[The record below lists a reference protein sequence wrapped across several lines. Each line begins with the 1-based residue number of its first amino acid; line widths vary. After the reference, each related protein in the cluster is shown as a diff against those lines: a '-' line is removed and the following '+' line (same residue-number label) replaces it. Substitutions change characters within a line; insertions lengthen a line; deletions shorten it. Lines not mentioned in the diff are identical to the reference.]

1 MEPRL
6 ERKAPR
12 RTKERIL
19 EVSLAMFNSFGEP
32 NVTTNAIADEMNI
45 SPGNLYYHYRS
56 KDEIVTKIFAQ
67 FERELDELFAMGK
80 DRPANVEDTWF
91 WLHLLF
97 EKIWKYRF
105 IYRDLNDLLSKN
117 RIIETHFKTIL
128 QNAQK
133 NTERLMVEMRSIN
146 QLKATDGEIRA
157 VATNLVMLAT
167 YWHSYSYVMT
177 PRKLDEAN
185 AMGQGV
191 FQVMVLLAPF
201 LEGDARLLFE
211 KLAGEYR

>member
-1 MEPRL
+1 M

-56 KDEIVTKIFAQ
+56 KDEIVTKIFGQ

-80 DRPANVEDTWF
+80 DRAANVEDTWF

-105 IYRDLNDLLSKN
+105 IYRDLNHLLSKN
-117 RIIETHFKTIL
+117 RIIETHFKTL
-128 QNAQK
+128 LENSQK
-133 NTERLMVEMRSIN
+133 KTERLMTEMRSIN
-146 QLKATDGEIRA
+146 ELSATDGEIHA
-157 VATNLVMLAT
+157 VATNLVMIVT
-167 YWHSYSYVMT
+167 FWHSYAYVMN
-177 PRKLDEAN
+177 PRKLDEEK
-185 AMGQGV
+185 AMNQGV
-191 FQVMVLLAPF
+191 FQVMVLLAPY
-201 LEGDARLLFE
+201 LQGDARLLFE
-211 KLAGEYR
+211 KLAAEYR

>member
-1 MEPRL
+1 M

-19 EVSLAMFNSFGEP
+19 EVSLGMFNSFGEP

-56 KDEIVTKIFAQ
+56 KDEIVTKIFVQ
-67 FERELDELFAMGK
+67 FEKEMDELFSMQK
-80 DRPANVEDTWF
+80 DRRANVEDTWF
-91 WLHLLF
+91 WLHLVF

-117 RIIETHFKTIL
+117 RIVETHFKSLL
-128 QNAQK
+128 QHAIK
-133 NTERLMVEMRSIN
+133 STERMMQDLKDIG
-146 QLKATDGEIRA
+146 QLNASKGELTA
-157 VATNLVMLAT
+157 VATNVVLTAT
-167 YWHSYSYVMT
+167 YWHSFSYVMN
-177 PRKLDEAN
+177 PRSLDEAK

-191 FQVMVLLAPF
+191 FQVMSMISPYLM
-201 LEGDARLLFE
+201 GDARLLFE
-211 KLAGEYR
+211 KLAAEYR

>member
-1 MEPRL
+1 M

-56 KDEIVTKIFAQ
+56 KDEIVNKIFGQ

-80 DRPANVEDTWF
+80 DRAANVEDTWF

-105 IYRDLNDLLSKN
+105 IYRDLNHLLSKN
-117 RIIETHFKTIL
+117 RIIETHFKTL
-128 QNAQK
+128 LENSQK
-133 NTERLMVEMRSIN
+133 KTERLMTEMRSIN
-146 QLKATDGEIRA
+146 ELSATDGEIHA
-157 VATNLVMLAT
+157 VATNLVMIVT
-167 YWHSYSYVMT
+167 FWHSYAYVMN
-177 PRKLDEAN
+177 PRKLDEEK
-185 AMGQGV
+185 AMNQGV
-191 FQVMVLLAPF
+191 FQVMVLLAPY
-201 LEGDARLLFE
+201 LQGDARLLFE
-211 KLAGEYR
+211 KLAAEYR

>member
-1 MEPRL
+1 M

-19 EVSLAMFNSFGEP
+19 EVSLGMFNSFGEP

-56 KDEIVTKIFAQ
+56 KDEIVTKIFLQ
-67 FERELDELFAMGK
+67 FEKEMDEIFGLRKGQAV
-80 DRPANVEDTWF
+80 DVEDTWF
-91 WLHLLF
+91 WLHLVF

-117 RIIETHFKTIL
+117 RVIEMHFKSLL
-128 QNAQK
+128 QNSQK
-133 NTERLMVEMRSIN
+133 STERMMNDLKDRG
-146 QLKATDGEIRA
+146 QLNASKGEIAA
-157 VATNLVMLAT
+157 VATNVVLTAT
-167 YWHSYSYVMT
+167 YWHSYAYVMN
-177 PRKLDEAN
+177 PRNLDEAK

-191 FQVMVLLAPF
+191 FQVMAMIAPY
-201 LEGDARLLFE
+201 LTGDARLLFE
-211 KLAGEYR
+211 KLAAEYR

>member
-1 MEPRL
+1 M

-12 RTKERIL
+12 RSKERIL

-56 KDEIVTKIFAQ
+56 KDEIVTKIFGQ

-80 DRPANVEDTWF
+80 DRAANVEDTWF

-105 IYRDLNDLLSKN
+105 IYRDLNHLLSKN
-117 RIIETHFKTIL
+117 RIIETHFKTL
-128 QNAQK
+128 LENSQK
-133 NTERLMVEMRSIN
+133 KTERLMTEMRSIN
-146 QLKATDGEIRA
+146 ELSATDGEIHA
-157 VATNLVMLAT
+157 VATNLVMIVT
-167 YWHSYSYVMT
+167 FWHSYAYVMN
-177 PRKLDEAN
+177 PRKLDEEK
-185 AMGQGV
+185 AMNQGV
-191 FQVMVLLAPF
+191 FQVMVLLAPY
-201 LEGDARLLFE
+201 LQGDARLLFE
-211 KLAGEYR
+211 KLAAEYR

>member
-1 MEPRL
+1 M

-19 EVSLAMFNSFGEP
+19 EVSLAMFHSFGEP

-56 KDEIVTKIFAQ
+56 KDEIVTKIFGQ

-80 DRPANVEDTWF
+80 DRAANVEDTWF

-105 IYRDLNDLLSKN
+105 IYRDLNHLLSKN
-117 RIIETHFKTIL
+117 RIIETHFKTL
-128 QNAQK
+128 LENSQK
-133 NTERLMVEMRSIN
+133 KTERLMTEMRSIN
-146 QLKATDGEIRA
+146 ELSATDGEIHA
-157 VATNLVMLAT
+157 VATNLVMIVT
-167 YWHSYSYVMT
+167 FWHSYAYVMN
-177 PRKLDEAN
+177 PRKLDEEK
-185 AMGQGV
+185 AMNQGV
-191 FQVMVLLAPF
+191 FQVMVLLAPY
-201 LEGDARLLFE
+201 LQGDARLLFE
-211 KLAGEYR
+211 KLAAEYR

>member
-1 MEPRL
+1 M

-56 KDEIVTKIFAQ
+56 KDEIVTKIFGQ

-80 DRPANVEDTWF
+80 DRAANVEDTWF

-105 IYRDLNDLLSKN
+105 IYRDLNHLLSKN
-117 RIIETHFKTIL
+117 RIIETHL
-128 QNAQK
+128 ENSQK
-133 NTERLMVEMRSIN
+133 KTERLMTEMRSIN
-146 QLKATDGEIRA
+146 ELSATDGEIHA
-157 VATNLVMLAT
+157 VATNLVMIVT
-167 YWHSYSYVMT
+167 FWHSYAYVMN
-177 PRKLDEAN
+177 PRKLDEEK
-185 AMGQGV
+185 AMNQGV
-191 FQVMVLLAPF
+191 FQVMVLLAPY
-201 LEGDARLLFE
+201 LQGDARLLFE
-211 KLAGEYR
+211 KLAAEYR

>member
-1 MEPRL
+1 MD
-6 ERKAPR
+6 RKAPR

-67 FERELDELFAMGK
+67 FERELDELFAIGK
-80 DRPANVEDTWF
+80 DKPANVEDTWF

-133 NTERLMVEMRSIN
+133 NTVRLMTEKI
-146 QLKATDGEIRA
+146 GRA
-157 VATNLVMLAT
+157 HV
-167 YWHSYSYVMT
+167 
-177 PRKLDEAN
+177 
-185 AMGQGV
+185 
-191 FQVMVLLAPF
+191 
-201 LEGDARLLFE
+201 
-211 KLAGEYR
+211 

>member
-1 MEPRL
+1 M

-67 FERELDELFAMGK
+67 FERELDELFAIGK
-80 DRPANVEDTWF
+80 DRQANVEDTWF

-97 EKIWKYRF
+97 EKIWK
-105 IYRDLNDLLSKN
+105 
-117 RIIETHFKTIL
+117 
-128 QNAQK
+128 
-133 NTERLMVEMRSIN
+133 
-146 QLKATDGEIRA
+146 
-157 VATNLVMLAT
+157 
-167 YWHSYSYVMT
+167 
-177 PRKLDEAN
+177 
-185 AMGQGV
+185 
-191 FQVMVLLAPF
+191 
-201 LEGDARLLFE
+201 
-211 KLAGEYR
+211 

>member
-1 MEPRL
+1 M

-19 EVSLAMFNSFGEP
+19 EVSLGMFNAIGEP

-67 FERELDELFAMGK
+67 FEREMDELFAMQK
-80 DRPANVEDTWF
+80 DRRANVEDTWF
-91 WLHLLF
+91 WLHLVF

-105 IYRDLNDLLSKN
+105 IYRDLNDLLAKN
-117 RIIETHFKTIL
+117 RIIETHFKSIL

-133 NTERLMVEMRSIN
+133 SAEALM
-146 QLKATDGEIRA
+146 TDLHDRGELAASKGEISA
-157 VATNLVMLAT
+157 VATNVVLTAT
-167 YWHSYSYVMT
+167 YWYSYSYVMN
-177 PRKLDEAN
+177 PRKLDEAE
-185 AMGQGV
+185 AMSRGV
-191 FQVMVLLAPF
+191 FQVMAMIAPY
-201 LEGDARLLFE
+201 LTGNARALFE
-211 KLAGEYR
+211 KLAAEYR

>member
-1 MEPRL
+1 M

-56 KDEIVTKIFAQ
+56 KDEIVTKIFGQ

-80 DRPANVEDTWF
+80 DRAANVEDTWF

-105 IYRDLNDLLSKN
+105 IYRDLNHLLSKN
-117 RIIETHFKTIL
+117 RIIETHFKTL
-128 QNAQK
+128 LENSQK
-133 NTERLMVEMRSIN
+133 KTERLMTEMRSIN
-146 QLKATDGEIRA
+146 ELKATDGEIHA
-157 VATNLVMLAT
+157 VATNLVMIVT
-167 YWHSYSYVMT
+167 FWHSYAYVMN
-177 PRKLDEAN
+177 PRKLDEEK
-185 AMGQGV
+185 AMNQGV
-191 FQVMVLLAPF
+191 FQVMVLLAPY
-201 LEGDARLLFE
+201 LQGDARLLFE
-211 KLAGEYR
+211 KLAAEYR

>member
-133 NTERLMVEMRSIN
+133 NTERLMLEMRSIN
-146 QLKATDGEIRA
+146 ELKATDGEVRA
-157 VATNLVMLAT
+157 VATNLVMVTT
-167 YWHSYSYVMT
+167 YWHSYSYVMN

-191 FQVMVLLAPF
+191 FQVMVLLAPY

>member
-1 MEPRL
+1 M

-56 KDEIVTKIFAQ
+56 KDEIVTKIFGQ

-80 DRPANVEDTWF
+80 DRAANVEDTWF

-105 IYRDLNDLLSKN
+105 IYRDLNHLLSKN
-117 RIIETHFKTIL
+117 RIIETHFKTL
-128 QNAQK
+128 LENSQK
-133 NTERLMVEMRSIN
+133 KTERLMTEMRSIN
-146 QLKATDGEIRA
+146 ELSATDGEIHT
-157 VATNLVMLAT
+157 VATNLVMIVT
-167 YWHSYSYVMT
+167 FWHSYAYVMN
-177 PRKLDEAN
+177 PRKLDEEK
-185 AMGQGV
+185 AMNQGV
-191 FQVMVLLAPF
+191 FQVMVLLAPY
-201 LEGDARLLFE
+201 LQGDARLLFE
-211 KLAGEYR
+211 KLAAEYR

>member
-1 MEPRL
+1 M

-56 KDEIVTKIFAQ
+56 KDEIVTKIFGQ

-80 DRPANVEDTWF
+80 DRAANVEDTWF

-105 IYRDLNDLLSKN
+105 IYRDLNHLLSKN
-117 RIIETHFKTIL
+117 RIIETHFKTL
-128 QNAQK
+128 LENSQK
-133 NTERLMVEMRSIN
+133 KTERLMTEMRSIN
-146 QLKATDGEIRA
+146 ELKATDGEIHA
-157 VATNLVMLAT
+157 VATNLVMIAT
-167 YWHSYSYVMT
+167 FWHSYAYVMN
-177 PRKLDEAN
+177 PRKLDEEK
-185 AMGQGV
+185 AMNQGV
-191 FQVMVLLAPF
+191 FQVMVLLAPY
-201 LEGDARLLFE
+201 LQGDARLLFE
-211 KLAGEYR
+211 KLAAEYR

>member
-1 MEPRL
+1 M

-19 EVSLAMFNSFGEP
+19 EVSLGMFNAIGEP

-67 FERELDELFAMGK
+67 FEREMDELFAMQK
-80 DRPANVEDTWF
+80 DRRANVEDTWF
-91 WLHLLF
+91 WLHLVF

-105 IYRDLNDLLSKN
+105 IYRDLNDLLAKN
-117 RIIETHFKTIL
+117 RIIETHFKSIL

-133 NTERLMVEMRSIN
+133 SAEALMTDLRERGELAAS
-146 QLKATDGEIRA
+146 KGEISA
-157 VATNLVMLAT
+157 VATNVVLTAT
-167 YWHSYSYVMT
+167 YWYSYSYVMN
-177 PRKLDEAN
+177 PRKLDEAE
-185 AMGQGV
+185 AMSRGV
-191 FQVMVLLAPF
+191 FQVMAMIAPY
-201 LEGDARLLFE
+201 LTGNARALFE
-211 KLAGEYR
+211 KLAAEYR

>member
-1 MEPRL
+1 M

-19 EVSLAMFNSFGEP
+19 EVSLSMFNSFGEP

-56 KDEIVTKIFAQ
+56 KDEIVTKIFVQ
-67 FERELDELFAMGK
+67 FEKEMDELFAMQK
-80 DRPANVEDTWF
+80 DRRANVEDIWF
-91 WLHLLF
+91 WLHLVF

-117 RIIETHFKTIL
+117 RIVETHFKSIL
-128 QNAQK
+128 QNATK
-133 NTERLMVEMRSIN
+133 SAERMMQDMKDVN
-146 QLKATDGEIRA
+146 QLSATKGEISA
-157 VATNLVMLAT
+157 VAVNVVLTAT
-167 YWHSYSYVMT
+167 YWHSYSYVMN
-177 PRKLDEAN
+177 PRSLDEAK

-191 FQVMVLLAPF
+191 FQVMVMIAPYLA
-201 LEGDARLLFE
+201 GDARLLFE
-211 KLAGEYR
+211 KLAAEYR